1 VARANW
7 LAQGWQLTSA
17 CGAPSAIWVRQTL
30 PVGWGDTYSA
40 QLPGQAFDVTH
51 LPNGRYVIRTEVN
64 PLGLL
69 SELTNSN
76 NTASRMVRISGKG
89 AARRVR
95 AGPWKGIRG

>member
-1 VARANW
+1 
-7 LAQGWQLTSA
+7 
-17 CGAPSAIWVRQTL
+17 
-30 PVGWGDTYSA
+30 
-40 QLPGQAFDVTH
+40 VTR

>member
-1 VARANW
+1 MAADQRMRRPERDLGQAD
-7 LAQGWQLTSA
+7 
-17 CGAPSAIWVRQTL
+17 PPR
-30 PVGWGDTYSA
+30 GWGDTYSA
-40 QLPGQAFDVTH
+40 QLPGQAFDVTR

-89 AARRVR
+89 AARRAR